1 MKRALILALTIVA
14 LAFVALSQTK
24 NTSGSKDKSDAQA
37 PPPAA
42 SVNPSTID
50 FKNQVAKKPSKPQR
64 VTITNTGGKDLYIN
78 SAVIDGD
85 NKEDFSITGDTCTGA
100 TIGVNK
106 SCNIDVALTPAVT
119 ERRIAMLVITDNAL
133 DSPQRVRLIGS
144 GINSSAVPPG
154 NQERD
159 R

>member
-1 MKRALILALTIVA
+1 MRRALVLGLTIVA

-24 NTSGSKDKSDAQA
+24 NPSGSKDKSDAQA
-37 PPPAA
+37 PPPSA
-42 SVNPSTID
+42 SVNPSSID
-50 FKNQVAKKPSKPQR
+50 FKNQVAKKTSKPQR
-64 VTITNTGGKDLYIN
+64 VTITNTGGKELYIN

-106 SCNIDVALTPAVT
+106 SCIIDIALTPAAT
-119 ERRIAMLVITDNAL
+119 ERRIAILVITDNAI
-133 DSPQRVRLIGS
+133 DSPQRVKLIGN

-154 NQERD
+154 ER
-159 R
+159 